1 MFKLLNKQQGLDFTV
16 YNWVLKV
23 NPINLDTWAK
33 SRVKRTFYRKG
44 FSFGHFIDILYACI
58 CLYLLGEPDA

>member
-1 MFKLLNKQQGLDFTV
+1 MLKLLNKQQGLDFTV

-33 SRVKRTFYRKG
+33 SRVKRTFYR
-44 FSFGHFIDILYACI
+44 
-58 CLYLLGEPDA
+58 